1 MAIGVVHGLGG
12 GIGIVRQEILTN
24 KKRYKILYTEYSNGY
39 VTMDARGFDSV
50 YTANATVTVEFD
62 FPDGIKLE
70 PSTYVV
76 TSTVGKNG
84 QLVRDLRVMAD
95 AGGNPKYNENGFNFS
110 WWQTSKYQVEF
121 FFHIAGM
128 RKI

>member
-39 VTMDARGFDSV
+39 VTMDARGFESV
-50 YTANATVTVEFD
+50 YAANATVTVEFD
-62 FPDGIKLE
+62 FPDGVKLD

-84 QLVRDLRVMAD
+84 QLVRDLRVMAN

-110 WWQTSKYQVEF
+110 WWLTSKYQVEF

>member
-50 YTANATVTVEFD
+50 YAANSTVTVEFD
-62 FPDGIKLE
+62 FPDGVKLD

-95 AGGNPKYNENGFNFS
+95 AGGNPKYNENGFNFA
-110 WWQTSKYQVEF
+110 WWLTSKYQVEF

>member
-12 GIGIVRQEILTN
+12 GIGIVKQEVIFNN
-24 KKRYKILYTEYSNGY
+24 KNYKILYTEYSNGY

-50 YTANATVTVEFD
+50 YAANATVTTRFD
-62 FPDGIKLE
+62 FPEGVKLD
-70 PSTYVV
+70 PSSYVV
-76 TSTVGKNG
+76 TTSVGRNG
-84 QLVRDLRVMAD
+84 QLVREMRVMAD
-95 AGGNPKYNENGFNFS
+95 SGGNPKYDDSGFNYS
-110 WWQTSKYQVEF
+110 WWLTSKYQVEF

>member
-24 KKRYKILYTEYSNGY
+24 RKRYKILYTEYSNGY

-50 YTANATVTVEFD
+50 YAANSTVTVEFD
-62 FPDGIKLE
+62 FPDGIKLD

-110 WWQTSKYQVEF
+110 WWLTSKYQVEF

>member
-24 KKRYKILYTEYSNGY
+24 SKGYKILYTEYSNGY
-39 VTMDARGFDSV
+39 VTMDAKGYDSV
-50 YTANATVTVEFD
+50 YAANATVTVVFD
-62 FPDGIKLE
+62 FPDGIKLD
-70 PSTYVV
+70 PDSYIV
-76 TSTVGKNG
+76 TTGVGKNG
-84 QLVRDLRVMAD
+84 QLVRDLIVKAD
-95 AGGNPKYNENGFNFS
+95 AGGNPKYDENGFNFS
-110 WWQTSKYQVEF
+110 WWLTSKYQVEF